1 VDSAGFRPRFLRDQ
15 RDRLFAYKCTAL
27 YSVADE
33 LGVVWNDPA
42 FAIPWPVAEP
52 QLSAKDK
59 ASASLGR
66 HRSRAPAALPGS

>member
-1 VDSAGFRPRFLRDQ
+1 VTSKTA
-15 RDRLFAYKCTAL
+15 LFAYKCTAL

-42 FAIPWPVAEP
+42 IAIAWPVAEP

-59 ASASLGR
+59 VLPRLADLD
-66 HRSRAPAALPGS
+66 PARLPRYQG